1 MPAVS
6 FPIPK
11 VNQNIFLFFY
21 SVFYMTITQ
30 TFKHIILTLAHKVR
44 NIYLL
49 TILFKLLPTKHSL
62 QFHFQTQC
70 HKIILQGTV
79 EP

>member
-44 NIYLL
+44 KYLSFDNFIQI
-49 TILFKLLPTKHSL
+49 TSYKT
-62 QFHFQTQC
+62 
-70 HKIILQGTV
+70 
-79 EP
+79 